1 MKVLLLTVFL
11 STVLAA
17 FFIVLF
23 LRDRTQKHR
32 SSPEQDAL
40 LPFADEASR
49 PPTPK
54 EKSPSNT

>member
-23 LRDRTQKHR
+23 LRDRTRKDH

-40 LPFADEASR
+40 LPFADEDSR
-49 PPTPK
+49 PAQHGR
-54 EKSPSNT
+54 KSSKP